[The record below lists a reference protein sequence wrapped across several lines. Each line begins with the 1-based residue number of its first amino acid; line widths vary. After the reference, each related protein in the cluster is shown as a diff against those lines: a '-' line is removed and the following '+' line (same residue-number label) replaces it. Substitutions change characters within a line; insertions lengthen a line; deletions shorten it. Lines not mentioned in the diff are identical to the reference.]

1 MSITIETVT
10 GKIPMENMGKTLI
23 HEHFLFGY
31 PGFEGDVTLS
41 SFNRKEA
48 IDAGIQVAEKVM
60 RHGVKTIVDP
70 TPNECGR
77 NPEILKEI
85 AEITGLQIICA
96 TGYYYEGEGAPPY
109 FKFRQIFGTAEDD
122 IYDMFITE
130 IKEGIAKT
138 GIRPGVIK
146 LASSKNEITAYEK
159 LFFKVAAEVHKETGM
174 LILTHTQDG
183 TMGPEQARWL
193 IDMGVDPSK
202 IIIGHMCGNTDEQYH
217 IKTLQTGVKIG
228 FDRFGLQKVIGAPM
242 DEERINTLL
251 KLLEKGYEE
260 QIMLSHDSINY
271 WMGRPPVMDEEV
283 AYILN
288 TWHPAHLFENIIPQ
302 LEQRGVPKQVIEK
315 LFLL

>member
-1 MSITIETVT
+1 
-10 GKIPMENMGKTLI
+10 
-23 HEHFLFGY
+23 
-31 PGFEGDVTLS
+31 

-109 FKFRQIFGTAEDD
+109 FKFRQMFGTAEDD

-146 LASSKNEITAYEK
+146 LASSKNEITSYEK

-174 LILTHTQDG
+174 L
-183 TMGPEQARWL
+183 
-193 IDMGVDPSK
+193 
-202 IIIGHMCGNTDEQYH
+202 
-217 IKTLQTGVKIG
+217 
-228 FDRFGLQKVIGAPM
+228 
-242 DEERINTLL
+242 
-251 KLLEKGYEE
+251 
-260 QIMLSHDSINY
+260 
-271 WMGRPPVMDEEV
+271 
-283 AYILN
+283 
-288 TWHPAHLFENIIPQ
+288 
-302 LEQRGVPKQVIEK
+302 
-315 LFLL
+315 